1 MVTPEK
7 NLVRDLGRW
16 DLVAIVLNAIVGAGI
31 FGLPARVFALAGT
44 YSLLA
49 YLVCIVPIALI
60 ALCFA
65 EVSSRFK
72 ETGGMYLYAR
82 EAFGSFVGFEIGW
95 LAWLVRLTAFAALCN
110 LFADYFAYFVPGAA
124 AGLGRAT
131 TIVVIVTSLTVL
143 NLVGVRVASRS
154 INTFT
159 IGKLV
164 PLVLL
169 VAIGVFMV
177 DFRAYSFGVLP
188 SYGNFSSAVLILLFA
203 FTGFELAPIPAGEAV
218 DPRGHMPFALLVGI
232 AITALLYVLVQAVCI
247 GTVPALAMSER
258 PLTDAGLRIFG
269 PIGASVVSLGALVSV
284 TGTMNGIVLAAPRL
298 LFAMA
303 EHGQFPKAA
312 GTTHPKFRTP
322 HVAILVS
329 SAFMLVLTLSGTFI
343 TAATI
348 STLIRL
354 MTYAVTC
361 AALPVLRQRRNDR
374 PARFTVPAGPIV
386 SIAALAMVAWLF
398 SNSTWNEVQLVAA
411 AAAVGLPFYF
421 LRSVRSETM
430 AVEPLDR

>member
-1 MVTPEK
+1 MTPEK

-65 EVSSRFK
+65 EVSSRFN

-124 AGLGRAT
+124 VGVGRAA
-131 TIVVIVTSLTVL
+131 TIVLVVTSLTVL
-143 NLVGVRVASRS
+143 NLVGVRVASRA

-159 IGKLV
+159 VGKLV

-169 VAIGVFMV
+169 VGIGMFVV
-177 DFRAYSFGVLP
+177 DPRAYSLGVLP
-188 SYGNFSSAVLILLFA
+188 NYGNFSSAVLILVFA
-203 FTGFELAPIPAGEAV
+203 FTGFELASIPAGEAV

-232 AITALLYVLVQAVCI
+232 GLTALLYILVQAVCI
-247 GTVPALAMSER
+247 GTVPDLAMSER

-269 PIGASVVSLGALVSV
+269 TIGASVVSLGALISV

-303 EHGQFPKAA
+303 ERGQFPKAV
-312 GTTHPKFRTP
+312 GMTHPRFRIP

-361 AALPVLRQRRNDR
+361 AALPVLRQKQNDW
-374 PARFTVPAGPIV
+374 PARFSVPAGPIV
-386 SIAALAMVAWLF
+386 SMAALAMVAWLF
-398 SNSTWNEVQLVAA
+398 SNSTWSEVQLVAA

-421 LRSVRSETM
+421 LRSVRSDVPASTT
-430 AVEPLDR
+430 P

>member
-1 MVTPEK
+1 MTPEK
-7 NLVRDLGRW
+7 SLVRDLGRW

-49 YLVCIVPIALI
+49 YVVCIVPIALI

-124 AGLGRAT
+124 AGSGRAV
-131 TIVVIVTSLTVL
+131 TIVLVVTSLTIL
-143 NLVGVRVASRS
+143 NLVGVRVSS
-154 INTFT
+154 LVINIFT
-159 IGKLV
+159 VGKLL

-169 VAIGVFMV
+169 VAIGVLLI
-177 DFRAYSFGVLP
+177 DTRAYSFGVLP

-218 DPRGHMPFALLVGI
+218 DPRRHMPFALLVGI
-232 AITALLYVLVQAVCI
+232 AVTALLYVLVQAVCI
-247 GTVPALAMSER
+247 GTVPGLGMSER
-258 PLTDAGLRIFG
+258 PLADVGLRIFG
-269 PIGASVVSLGALVSV
+269 TIGASIISLGALVSV
-284 TGTMNGIVLAAPRL
+284 TGTMNGIVLAGPRL
-298 LFAMA
+298 VFAMA
-303 EHGQFPKAA
+303 EHGQFPRMFA
-312 GTTHPKFRTP
+312 TTHPRFRTP

-354 MTYAVTC
+354 LTYAVTC
-361 AALPVLRQRRNDR
+361 AALPVLRRERNDR
-374 PARFTVPAGPIV
+374 PASFRVPAGPVV
-386 SIAALAMVAWLF
+386 SMAALAMVAWLF
-398 SNSTWNEVQLVAA
+398 SNSSWNEVRLVAA
-411 AAAVGLPFYF
+411 AAAVGLPLYF
-421 LRSVRSETM
+421 LMSVRSDVP
-430 AVEPLDR
+430 ASI

>member
-1 MVTPEK
+1 MTPEK

-31 FGLPARVFALAGT
+31 FGLPARVFALAGP

-49 YLVCIVPIALI
+49 YVVCILPIALI

-124 AGLGRAT
+124 AGSGRAA
-131 TIVVIVTSLTVL
+131 TIVLVVTSLTVL
-143 NLVGVRVASRS
+143 NLVGVRVASHV
-154 INTFT
+154 INIFT
-159 IGKLV
+159 IGKLL

-177 DFRAYSFGVLP
+177 DARAYSFGVLP

-218 DPRGHMPFALLVGI
+218 DPRRHMPFALLVGV
-232 AITALLYVLVQAVCI
+232 AMTALLYVLVQAVCI
-247 GTVPALAMSER
+247 GTVPDLGMSER
-258 PLTDAGLRIFG
+258 PLADAGLRIFG
-269 PIGASVVSLGALVSV
+269 TIGASIISLGALVSV
-284 TGTMNGIVLAAPRL
+284 TGTMNGIVLAGPRL
-298 LFAMA
+298 VFAMA
-303 EHGQFPKAA
+303 EHGQFPRIFA
-312 GTTHPKFRTP
+312 TTHPRFRTP
-322 HVAILVS
+322 HVAIVVS

-354 MTYAVTC
+354 LTYGVTC
-361 AALPVLRQRRNDR
+361 AALPVLRQERNDR
-374 PARFTVPAGPIV
+374 PARFRVPAGPLV
-386 SIAALAMVAWLF
+386 SMTALAMVAWLF
-398 SNSTWNEVQLVAA
+398 SNSTWKEVQLVAA
-411 AAAVGLPFYF
+411 AAVVGLPFYF
-421 LRSVRSETM
+421 LRSVRSDVAASTM
-430 AVEPLDR
+430 P

>member
-1 MVTPEK
+1 MTPEK
-7 NLVRDLGRW
+7 SLVRDLGRL

-49 YLVCIVPIALI
+49 YVVCIVPIALI

-124 AGLGRAT
+124 AGSGRAA
-131 TIVVIVTSLTVL
+131 TIVLVVTSLTVL
-143 NLVGVRVASRS
+143 NLVGVRVSS
-154 INTFT
+154 LVINIFT
-159 IGKLV
+159 VGKLV

-169 VAIGVFMV
+169 VAIGVFLI
-177 DFRAYSFGVLP
+177 DTRAYSFGVSP

-218 DPRGHMPFALLVGI
+218 DPRRHMPFALLVGI
-232 AITALLYVLVQAVCI
+232 AMTALLYVLVQAVCI
-247 GTVPALAMSER
+247 GTVPGLGMSER
-258 PLTDAGLRIFG
+258 PLADAGLRIFG
-269 PIGASVVSLGALVSV
+269 TIGASIISLGALVSV
-284 TGTMNGIVLAAPRL
+284 TGTMNGIVLAGPRL
-298 LFAMA
+298 VFAMA
-303 EHGQFPKAA
+303 EHGQFPRMFA
-312 GTTHPKFRTP
+312 TTHPRFRTP

-354 MTYAVTC
+354 LTYAVTC
-361 AALPVLRQRRNDR
+361 AALPVLRQERNDR
-374 PARFTVPAGPIV
+374 PASFHVPAGPVV
-386 SIAALAMVAWLF
+386 SMAALAMVAWLF
-398 SNSTWNEVQLVAA
+398 SNSSWNEVRLVAA

-421 LRSVRSETM
+421 LRSVRSDVPASTT
-430 AVEPLDR
+430 P